1 MVPRN
6 PFANGARSTGDKS
19 IGAQT
24 SLDRGNGMP
33 PRRYTRLAFATAA
46 ALVATLLAAPSAAPG
61 PSRGSLA
68 GPKNLRVTAV
78 TPHSVTLAWDA
89 AVNSGSFTYVIE
101 SSFGYRV
108 GVPQTQTSYT
118 WTRDMVPG
126 KTYSFVMWAG
136 DAKGRVSAKS
146 DTVTVTLPVDATPP
160 AAPVVSVT
168 GTTSSTVGLA
178 WDPVADDDSTCCT
191 YRVFANGALVS
202 ADRLRWTGERAVTVL
217 RLAAATTHSFTVVA
231 VDPSRNAS
239 APSAAVTATTPAST
253 DTTGPT
259 APGNLY
265 TFNFGCETW
274 LFWDES
280 VDDVDSQ
287 DAILYE
293 VRVNDVFDGAQVG
306 IDRWIT
312 YGTQTSNTF
321 SVQAVDSAGNRSPAS
336 SITLDNQVC

>member
-1 MVPRN
+1 MTPR
-6 PFANGARSTGDKS
+6 PFARHAV
-19 IGAQT
+19 A
-24 SLDRGNGMP
+24 
-33 PRRYTRLAFATAA
+33 AAA
-46 ALVATLLAAPSAAPG
+46 ALVVMLLAAPSAAPG
-61 PSRGSLA
+61 VSRGPLA
-68 GPKNLRVTAV
+68 GPTNFRVAAT
-78 TPHSVTLAWDA
+78 TPHSVTLAWNP
-89 AVNSGSFTYVIE
+89 AVNSSSFTYVIE
-101 SSFGYRV
+101 ASFGYRV

-136 DAKGRVSAKS
+136 DAKGRESPKS
-146 DTVTVTLPVDATPP
+146 NTVTVTLPVDTTPP

-178 WDPVADDDSTCCT
+178 WGPVADDDYTCCT
-191 YRVFANGALVS
+191 YRVFANGAAVLTQS
-202 ADRLRWTGERAVTVL
+202 TGERAVMVL
-217 RLAAATTHSFTVVA
+217 RLAAATTYSFTVVA

-239 APSAAVTATTPAST
+239 APSAAVTATTQPTT

-265 TFNFGCETW
+265 AFDFGCETW

-280 VDDVDSQ
+280 VDDVDPQ
-287 DAILYE
+287 FAILYE
-293 VRVNDVFDGAQVG
+293 VYVNGVFDGAQTG

-321 SVQAVDSAGNRSPAS
+321 SVQAVDSAGNRSLMS
-336 SITLDNQVC
+336 SITLANQTC